1 MSLRIIDAR
10 TDEGRAELEELRQ
23 RLHSVAGY
31 NYLKE
36 NWEQWN
42 KEVHDIIEDVAKN
55 GDRAVVKYTK
65 KFDKLELTA
74 DTLRV
79 SDEELEA
86 AKDKANPRFM
96 KAVRGAIGNVRSYQ
110 KKLTIPQ
117 SSVWQDQGIQL
128 GILWEAIE
136 RVGVYAPGGKA
147 VYPSSV
153 IMSVVPAQV
162 AGVKEIVVC
171 CSPGLAGKV
180 NANMLAVCA
189 ELGVKEVYQIGGAQ
203 AIAAMALGTETIKPV
218 AKIVGPGNMY
228 VQLAKKELYGQVD
241 IDSFAGPSEVLI
253 IADETA
259 PADYIAADLLAQAE
273 HDPGSAVLVTTSET
287 LAKEVVEAVEKELQT
302 AKRARAIG
310 NSLGKFSAAVVVGGM
325 DEAIRIA
332 NDFAPEHLQVM
343 VAEPEKVVGQMKN
356 AGAIFVGK
364 YSPVALGDYYA
375 GPSHVLPTAGT
386 ARAFSGLSVYDFLKR
401 MSLISYDRQALGRAA
416 EDVQELARV
425 EGLDM
430 HGKSIAVRVDKK
442 EQG

>member
-1 MSLRIIDAR
+1 MSLQIIDMR
-10 TDEGRAELEELRQ
+10 TPDGPRQLRSLNQ
-23 RLHSVAGY
+23 RLHLTRFRDETDQALQVR
-31 NYLKE
+31 E
-36 NWEQWN
+36 
-42 KEVHDIIEDVAKN
+42 IIEHVADK
-55 GDRAVVKYTK
+55 GDTAVIEYTK
-65 KFDKLELTA
+65 KFDRLELSA
-74 DTLRV
+74 DNLRV
-79 SDEELEA
+79 STGELAA
-86 AKDKANPRFM
+86 AKTDADPRFM
-96 KAVRGAIGNVRSYQ
+96 EAMQRAIENIRSYQ

-136 RVGVYAPGGKA
+136 RVGVYAPGGRA
-147 VYPSSV
+147 VYPSSI

-162 AGVKEIVVC
+162 AGVKEIAVC

-203 AIAAMALGTETIKPV
+203 AIAAMALGTETIKSV
-218 AKIVGPGNMY
+218 AKIVGPGNKY
-228 VQLAKKELYGQVD
+228 VQLAKKKLYGQVD

-273 HDPGSAVLVTTSET
+273 HDPGSARLVTSSKK

-302 AKRARAIG
+302 AGRAEAIR
-310 NSLGKFSAAVVVGGM
+310 NSLQKFSAVLLVADM
-325 DEAIRIA
+325 DEAIKEA

-343 VAEPEKVVGQMKN
+343 VADPEKVVGQVKN

-364 YSPVALGDYYA
+364 YTPVALGDYYA

-401 MSLISYDRQALGRAA
+401 TSLISYDQQALTKAA
-416 EDVQELARV
+416 ADVQELAKV

-430 HGKSIAVRVDKK
+430 HGRSVSVRLEKK
-442 EQG
+442 QQ

>member
-1 MSLRIIDAR
+1 MSLQIIDMR
-10 TDEGRAELEELRQ
+10 TPDGPGQLRSLYQ
-23 RLHSVAGY
+23 RLHLIRFRDETDQTRLVLEIIKDVAG
-31 NYLKE
+31 NR
-36 NWEQWN
+36 
-42 KEVHDIIEDVAKN
+42 DT
-55 GDRAVVKYTK
+55 AVIKYTK
-65 KFDKLELTA
+65 MFDKLELTSK
-74 DTLRV
+74 TLRV
-79 SDEELEA
+79 SDRELKA
-86 AKDKANPRFM
+86 ARKNADPRFM
-96 KAVRGAIGNVRSYQ
+96 EAMRRAIENVRSYQ

-153 IMSVVPAQV
+153 VMAVVPAQV
-162 AGVKEIVVC
+162 AGVKEIAVC

-180 NANMLAVCA
+180 DTNMLAICA
-189 ELGVKEVYQIGGAQ
+189 ELGISEVYQIGGAQ
-203 AIAAMALGTETIKPV
+203 AIAAMAFGTETIKSV
-218 AKIVGPGNMY
+218 GKIVGPGNLY
-228 VQLAKKELYGQVD
+228 VQLAKKALYGQID

-273 HDPGSAVLVTTSET
+273 HDPGIAFLVTSSKK
-287 LAKEVVEAVEKELQT
+287 LADEVVEAVEKELQT
-302 AKRARAIG
+302 AGRAEAIG
-310 NSLGKFSAAVVVGGM
+310 ESLEKFSAVLWVADM
-325 DEAIRIA
+325 DEAIKEA
-332 NDFAPEHLQVM
+332 NAFAPEHLQVM
-343 VAEPEKVVGQMKN
+343 VADPEKVVGQIKN

-401 MSLISYDRQALGRAA
+401 TSLISYDEGALGKAA
-416 EDVQELARV
+416 ADVQVLAKV

-430 HGKSIAVRVDKK
+430 HGRSVSVRLEKK
-442 EQG
+442 QQ

>member
-1 MSLRIIDAR
+1 MSLEIFNTR
-10 TDEGRAELEELRQ
+10 TDEGRAELETLRQ
-23 RLHSVAGY
+23 VIHSVGGY
-31 NYLKE
+31 DYLKE

-42 KEVHDIIEDVAKN
+42 KEVHNIIQDVAKN
-55 GDRAVVKYTK
+55 GDQAVVKYTK
-65 KFDKLELTA
+65 EFDKLELTPE
-74 DTLRV
+74 TLKV
-79 SDEELEA
+79 SVKELEA
-86 AKDKANPRFM
+86 ARKGADPRFM
-96 KAVRGAIGNVRSYQ
+96 EAMRRAIENVRRYQ

-128 GILWEAIE
+128 GILWKAIE

-180 NANMLAVCA
+180 DTNTLAVCA

-203 AIAAMALGTETIKPV
+203 AIAAMAFGTKTITRV
-218 AKIVGPGNMY
+218 GKIIGPGNLW
-228 VQLAKKELYGQVD
+228 VQLAKKELYGLVD
-241 IDSFAGPSEVLI
+241 IDSLAGPSEVLI

-259 PADYIAADLLAQAE
+259 PADYIAVDLLAQAE

-287 LAKEVVEAVEKELQT
+287 LAKEVVEAVEEELKT
-302 AKRARAIG
+302 AGRAEAIRG
-310 NSLGKFSAAVVVGGM
+310 SLGIQSAAVVVADI

-343 VAEPEKVVGQMKN
+343 VADPETLVGQIKN

-364 YSPVALGDYYA
+364 YTPVALGDYYA

-401 MSLISYDRQALGRAA
+401 TSLISYDRQALEAA
-416 EDVQELARV
+416 GADVQELARV

-430 HGKSIAVRVDKK
+430 HGRSIGVRLEKK
-442 EQG
+442 DP